1 MCVRER
7 ERERERG
14 GGGGGGGGFDVI
26 YKTHIM
32 HAVTLSVPIMT
43 CMQYGSI
50 SLAQHLNS
58 LR

>member
-1 MCVRER
+1 MRVCVRER
-7 ERERERG
+7 EGEGEG
-14 GGGGGGGGFDVI
+14 EGGFDVM
-26 YKTHIM
+26 YKTHTM